1 MEGFAGD
8 LPFLHVA
15 SVNYSEKIDKHG
27 FPQKPTPTKFEAD
40 GDGDLEYNRKS
51 LHDQVKS
58 TSSSMETRTIRYE
71 DEIFYQIY
79 PTAHLSN
86 AKINDVLARLG
97 AEIVD
102 IDVKTQEFVARG
114 SSTQLAKYA
123 DKKKLPQLFLE
134 NIRRI
139 RPIPI
144 KQQIPEH
151 ARRIIAKDQ
160 AAIFGIMPNNTP
172 EMQKKY
178 RELLMAY
185 LRDIR
190 TSQFVSLDEAGLVF
204 AKIDLPQILRFL
216 QQSTFVHFVAP
227 VPQGITGEIKPKI
240 SKTRSTISTMPSTI
254 KSDTMPVVA
263 VLDSGVN
270 RIRQLNDV
278 IVDTDSHGGYNP
290 RDITGTCG
298 HGTSVASLLCLGENL
313 DDPKARIISYKIF
326 ENPEGGN
333 SWLGMME
340 GIGKYH
346 KTTRI
351 FHSSVNFPTPSPKL
365 EARLERLIQNTNIVF
380 VNSAGNIA
388 PEEIESGWAV
398 RGYPDYLCEH
408 GVYSPSCVPAVVAV
422 GSIASVVYSGQDG
435 AIRSIAG
442 LHQVAPYSR
451 CAPNNPDLYECTK
464 PDLVENGANLNM
476 RNGRIDQDGVGQE
489 SFDNAGNIVQCFG
502 TSMSAPPFARKVAQ
516 LESRYGGNIRNSE
529 TLRALSYVSCTP
541 TDSPCTGLGRATL
554 ALGCDRDHSVCHSEG
569 TVDLVGESTG
579 KYYEKTGSEFTIKVP
594 FSTKQID
601 LCLVHGD
608 NFSLAGSV
616 RLNTYLSVDAYKT
629 ASASKVTADDD
640 NNRKKTNIKMLQ
652 YRFRRRNMGGMWT
665 FKIRPHALLKTPRKY
680 KEKVQ
685 TGYGAAVVL
694 SREQPSKHERSM
706 YHEIQGM

>member
-15 SVNYSEKIDKHG
+15 SVNYSEKINKHG
-27 FPQKPTPTKFEAD
+27 FPQPIPTKFEAD
-40 GDGDLEYNRKS
+40 GDGDLEYDSKG

-86 AKINDVLARLG
+86 AKINEVLARLG

-123 DKKKLPQLFLE
+123 DKKKLPKLFLE

-151 ARRIIAKDQ
+151 ARRIIAKDR

-178 RELLMAY
+178 RELLVTY

-227 VPQGITGEIKPKI
+227 VPQGITSEIKPKI
-240 SKTRSTISTMPSTI
+240 SKTRSTISTMPPTI

-278 IVDTDSHGGYNP
+278 IVDTDSHGGYDP
-290 RDITGTCG
+290 RQNLKMCSSGILKDD
-298 HGTSVASLLCLGENL
+298 SRACL
-313 DDPKARIISYKIF
+313 
-326 ENPEGGN
+326 
-333 SWLGMME
+333 
-340 GIGKYH
+340 
-346 KTTRI
+346 
-351 FHSSVNFPTPSPKL
+351 
-365 EARLERLIQNTNIVF
+365 
-380 VNSAGNIA
+380 
-388 PEEIESGWAV
+388 
-398 RGYPDYLCEH
+398 
-408 GVYSPSCVPAVVAV
+408 
-422 GSIASVVYSGQDG
+422 
-435 AIRSIAG
+435 
-442 LHQVAPYSR
+442 
-451 CAPNNPDLYECTK
+451 
-464 PDLVENGANLNM
+464 
-476 RNGRIDQDGVGQE
+476 
-489 SFDNAGNIVQCFG
+489 
-502 TSMSAPPFARKVAQ
+502 
-516 LESRYGGNIRNSE
+516 
-529 TLRALSYVSCTP
+529 TP
-541 TDSPCTGLGRATL
+541 TRM
-554 ALGCDRDHSVCHSEG
+554 H
-569 TVDLVGESTG
+569 
-579 KYYEKTGSEFTIKVP
+579 I
-594 FSTKQID
+594 
-601 LCLVHGD
+601 
-608 NFSLAGSV
+608 
-616 RLNTYLSVDAYKT
+616 
-629 ASASKVTADDD
+629 
-640 NNRKKTNIKMLQ
+640 
-652 YRFRRRNMGGMWT
+652 
-665 FKIRPHALLKTPRKY
+665 FKF
-680 KEKVQ
+680 
-685 TGYGAAVVL
+685 
-694 SREQPSKHERSM
+694 
-706 YHEIQGM
+706 